1 MCLVLTHY
9 DESGGFWKPVVLD
22 VYQILGGTRFG
33 STNFAVYLTSLDD
46 VMVSYQNTVCST

>member
-1 MCLVLTHY
+1 MMSQEVF
-9 DESGGFWKPVVLD
+9 GKPVVLD